1 MRALIQRVSSASV
14 AIEGSIVG
22 KIGAGLVIL
31 LGISHDDGEAEAK
44 YLADKCA
51 KLRIFCDDNDKM
63 NRSLLDINGEALI
76 ISQFTLYGDAS
87 RGRRPGFSDAA
98 RPEHAIPLYEKFIS
112 EVEKPGVKVATGKF
126 GASMLVDIKNNGPV
140 TMMLESKK

>member
-14 AIEGSIVG
+14 AVEGEIIG
-22 KIGAGLVIL
+22 KIDAGLVIL
-31 LGISHDDGEAEAK
+31 LGISHDDGEAEVK

-98 RPEHAIPLYEKFIS
+98 RPKHAIPLYEQFIS
-112 EVEKPGVKVATGKF
+112 EVEKLGVKVATGKF